1 MASNL
6 VLLSYKPGIQRDG
19 TIFQGDMCSSGQWVR
34 FQRGK
39 IKKIGGMKAPSLPDY
54 TKTLIASDISLFP
67 YQGRIFYYIA
77 SSTRIT
83 CGEVDLNFN
92 DTENIYNNLNP
103 VPNGANILW
112 QSQTIIKDN
121 QRLIVF
127 FGGNN
132 AGDIA
137 QNSASVIYYGNLFEE
152 VNFTLLN
159 NNNVGIDPLINGGMV
174 YSNPYLFLYGSN
186 GLVQYSKSNNPL
198 DFRID
203 ANDPASGGKFNISN
217 DKVIWGR
224 PIRGGSNAPAILF
237 WTLSSVVRVINV
249 GDQTV
254 SFKIDVI
261 STSSSI
267 MSTKCVVEYDGLF
280 FWTGTDRF
288 FIYNGVVQEMV
299 NTTNLNYFYDN
310 IDMNYRQKV
319 FGIKNTKYGEI
330 WWFYPEKVGTPGRN
344 AALPAGTNT
353 RALIYNVRENSWYDT
368 AIYRDCGVFSNDLGI
383 LATFGMSLANPVA
396 NTNGLWRHEF
406 RYIEDIQGGAN
417 NAITSSVTTPVFGW
431 SSFNP
436 VNSGTGSRAQPIDRW
451 IELRRIEP
459 DFLLNNV
466 EFINVV
472 VNTKM
477 YAQSISVSTVPF
489 LFYYNTEK
497 IDMRVQGRQMSLT
510 FSSDGYFE
518 MGNVMMLLGIGDGQ

>member
-152 VNFTLLN
+152 V
-159 NNNVGIDPLINGGMV
+159 I
-174 YSNPYLFLYGSN
+174 
-186 GLVQYSKSNNPL
+186 
-198 DFRID
+198 
-203 ANDPASGGKFNISN
+203 
-217 DKVIWGR
+217 VI
-224 PIRGGSNAPAILF
+224 
-237 WTLSSVVRVINV
+237 
-249 GDQTV
+249 
-254 SFKIDVI
+254 
-261 STSSSI
+261 
-267 MSTKCVVEYDGLF
+267 
-280 FWTGTDRF
+280 
-288 FIYNGVVQEMV
+288 
-299 NTTNLNYFYDN
+299 
-310 IDMNYRQKV
+310 
-319 FGIKNTKYGEI
+319 
-330 WWFYPEKVGTPGRN
+330 
-344 AALPAGTNT
+344 
-353 RALIYNVRENSWYDT
+353 LIYSY
-368 AIYRDCGVFSNDLGI
+368 
-383 LATFGMSLANPVA
+383 M
-396 NTNGLWRHEF
+396 
-406 RYIEDIQGGAN
+406 
-417 NAITSSVTTPVFGW
+417 
-431 SSFNP
+431 
-436 VNSGTGSRAQPIDRW
+436 
-451 IELRRIEP
+451 
-459 DFLLNNV
+459 
-466 EFINVV
+466 
-472 VNTKM
+472 
-477 YAQSISVSTVPF
+477 
-489 LFYYNTEK
+489 
-497 IDMRVQGRQMSLT
+497 VQM
-510 FSSDGYFE
+510 D
-518 MGNVMMLLGIGDGQ
+518 

>member
-186 GLVQYSKSNNPL
+186 GLVQ
-198 DFRID
+198 
-203 ANDPASGGKFNISN
+203 
-217 DKVIWGR
+217 
-224 PIRGGSNAPAILF
+224 
-237 WTLSSVVRVINV
+237 
-249 GDQTV
+249 
-254 SFKIDVI
+254 
-261 STSSSI
+261 
-267 MSTKCVVEYDGLF
+267 
-280 FWTGTDRF
+280 
-288 FIYNGVVQEMV
+288 
-299 NTTNLNYFYDN
+299 
-310 IDMNYRQKV
+310 
-319 FGIKNTKYGEI
+319 
-330 WWFYPEKVGTPGRN
+330 
-344 AALPAGTNT
+344 
-353 RALIYNVRENSWYDT
+353 
-368 AIYRDCGVFSNDLGI
+368 
-383 LATFGMSLANPVA
+383 
-396 NTNGLWRHEF
+396 
-406 RYIEDIQGGAN
+406 
-417 NAITSSVTTPVFGW
+417 
-431 SSFNP
+431 
-436 VNSGTGSRAQPIDRW
+436 
-451 IELRRIEP
+451 
-459 DFLLNNV
+459 
-466 EFINVV
+466 
-472 VNTKM
+472 
-477 YAQSISVSTVPF
+477 
-489 LFYYNTEK
+489 
-497 IDMRVQGRQMSLT
+497 
-510 FSSDGYFE
+510 
-518 MGNVMMLLGIGDGQ
+518 